1 MSSKL
6 VSNGSKKTASR
17 LVKSVEAG
25 LNQLKDYTLKPDGVF
40 GSVAK
45 IMCGGVTLDSKELDL
60 EFVAPFDDD
69 LEPNEAEI
77 TVYNL
82 SPSTVNHIEYRSEIS
97 IEAGYTGDTGVVFKG
112 YVNKVTTKLNGADR
126 VTTIKCIDSV
136 SSNSLQEI
144 TYKAG
149 TKASYI
155 LRDLLKK
162 TGTPIA
168 VFSIRRDWTYKDEQK
183 VDGDLMEN
191 IKKFSQV
198 CGVSTYIN
206 KGRIFCRYIKDG
218 DDLLFTVSE
227 ETGLIGSP
235 EPYQEEVTA
244 EDYKDVINGYEA
256 EMLFQHRITA
266 GAIINLKSV
275 FVNGTFRACSGEHRF
290 NPDECITKVKM
301 Y

>member
-1 MSSKL
+1 MSSKFI
-6 VSNGSKKTASR
+6 SEGKSKTASR
-17 LVKSVEAG
+17 LVKSVEVG
-25 LNQLKDYTLKPDGVF
+25 LEQLKDYTLMPDGVF
-40 GSVAK
+40 GSHAK
-45 IMCGGVTLDSKELDL
+45 IICGDVTINSEELDL
-60 EFVAPFDDD
+60 EFTVPFDDD
-69 LEPNEAEI
+69 LEPNEAEV

-82 SPSTVNHIEYRSEIS
+82 SPNTVNQIKYRSGIS
-97 IEAGYTGDTGVVFKG
+97 IEAGYKDDTGVVFSG
-112 YVNKVTTKLNGADR
+112 YVDKVTTKLDGADR
-126 VTTIKCIDSV
+126 VTTIKCLDSV
-136 SSNSLQEI
+136 SKNTLQER

-168 VFSIRRDWTYKDEQK
+168 VFSVRRDWTYKDEQK

-206 KGRIFCRYIKDG
+206 KGRIYCRYIKEG
-218 DDLLFTVSE
+218 DNLRFTVSE

-235 EPYQEEVTA
+235 EPFEEEVSA
-244 EDYKDVINGYEA
+244 EDYKETIKGYEA

-266 GAIINLKSV
+266 GAIVTLKSV
-275 FVNGTFRACSGEHRF
+275 FANGTYRVCKGEHRF
-290 NPDECITKVKM
+290 NPDECITKIKM